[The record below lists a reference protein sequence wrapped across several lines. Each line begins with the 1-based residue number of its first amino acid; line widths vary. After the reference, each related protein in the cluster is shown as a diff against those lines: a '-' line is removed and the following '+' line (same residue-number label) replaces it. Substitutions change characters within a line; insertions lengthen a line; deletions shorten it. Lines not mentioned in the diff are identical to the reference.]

1 MNRQET
7 FGRVAQKARTRH
19 ALLAATRD
27 LLAEGRHPTVAE
39 AADRAQI
46 SRATA
51 YRYFSAPEPM
61 AQEAVLDV
69 IAKEF
74 EAVQFGNSPAGSDL
88 ATRAEAVVAGILC
101 MVLGHEAL
109 FRTFLGVSA
118 AGTGAPG
125 WRGGRRLGW
134 IRDALAPISADLPPA
149 QLDLLVTG
157 LALLAGIETIIV
169 LSDVCGLEPAA
180 IEDTA
185 RSLAR
190 TLVRGV
196 LVEA

>member
-7 FGRVAQKARTRH
+7 AGRVAQKARTRQT
-19 ALLAATRD
+19 LLAATRD
-27 LLAEGRHPTVAE
+27 LLAEGHHPTVAE

-61 AQEAVLDV
+61 AQEAVLDA

-74 EAVQFGNSPAGSDL
+74 EAVSFGNSPAGSDL
-88 ATRAEAVVAGILC
+88 ATRAEDVVAAILR
-101 MVLGHEAL
+101 MVLAHEPL
-109 FRTFLGVSA
+109 FRTFLSVSS
-118 AGTGAPG
+118 AGTGTPG

-134 IRDALAPISADLPPA
+134 IRDALAPISVDLPPA

-157 LALLAGIETIIV
+157 LALLAGIETVIV
-169 LSDVCGLEPAA
+169 LSDVCGLEPGA
-180 IEDTA
+180 IEHTA
-185 RSLAR
+185 RRLAR

-196 LVEA
+196 LADA